1 MPWVERRSITRPE
14 RPREFYSAG
23 VGSALSS
30 GSRGLPSNSITSE
43 DRGGGA
49 LQLILPNGVNERKSA
64 RATKLKL
71 AGPRPGFQSGSR
83 APKVTRVPCF
93 QAAGLRG
100 LLTQGIGLRPQPW
113 AEVSRPVGPDRP
125 THPLAGRSH
134 RRKKAARS
142 RDKRQR

>member
-83 APKVTRVPCF
+83 APKVTRSLPGPRLILHQPRRFVTGS
-93 QAAGLRG
+93 QNRG
-100 LLTQGIGLRPQPW
+100 PPASRAFRPP
-113 AEVSRPVGPDRP
+113 ERG
-125 THPLAGRSH
+125 
-134 RRKKAARS
+134 AR
-142 RDKRQR
+142 